1 MTGGSGP
8 LITVLNQCALI
19 DSGMSLD
26 RPARIGET
34 ADMSDPVHLTRI
46 DPAQN
51 MARFYDISLQPTLFG
66 EVAVLRRWG
75 RIGTGGQVLMQTL
88 DAGQAATE
96 QARLAQAKR
105 RRGYR

>member
-1 MTGGSGP
+1 M
-8 LITVLNQCALI
+8 
-19 DSGMSLD
+19 DSTMSLD
-26 RPARIGET
+26 RAGLLWDSSIMQNPSIH
-34 ADMSDPVHLTRI
+34 MTRV
-46 DPAQN
+46 DLGQN

-88 DAGQAATE
+88 DGDQAAIV